1 MSTTAPTPT
10 TSPLR
15 ILIVDA
21 DRRVRDSLTDLIRC
35 ETRLE
40 AVAAVGKAEAAF
52 EAVWRTRESYLSNMA
67 GFVEFHLLKGPVA
80 EDHTLYSSHT
90 VWADKAAFEAWTKSE
105 EFRRAHA
112 RADNKTGESLY
123 LGHPKFEGFDVILSE
138 RKSSAAA

>member
-1 MSTTAPTPT
+1 MFIAMNRFQVKTGSEAGFRECLA
-10 TSPLR
+10 LR
-15 ILIVDA
+15 ANPI
-21 DRRVRDSLTDLIRC
+21 S
-35 ETRLE
+35 
-40 AVAAVGKAEAAF
+40 
-52 EAVWRTRESYLSNMA
+52 SSMA

-90 VWADKAAFEAWTKSE
+90 VWVDKAAFEAWTRSE

-123 LGHPKFEGFDVILSE
+123 LGHPKFEGFEVIQSE